1 MSRESDFVLLADS
14 IAVLQDELAQ
24 MPAGHD
30 RAEIEAL
37 LEIARETYKVMKA
50 SMQKAPGPSPRR
62 RNRPGQYLQWH

>member
-24 MPAGHD
+24 MPAGED

-37 LEIARETYKVMKA
+37 LEVARETYKVMKA
-50 SMQKAPGPSPRR
+50 SLQNAASPSLRR
-62 RNRPGQYLQWH
+62 RNRRGQYLQWH